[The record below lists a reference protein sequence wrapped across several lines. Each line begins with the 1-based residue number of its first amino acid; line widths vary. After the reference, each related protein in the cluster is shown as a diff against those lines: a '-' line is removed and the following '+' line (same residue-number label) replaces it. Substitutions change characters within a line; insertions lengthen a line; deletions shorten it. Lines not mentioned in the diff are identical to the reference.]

1 MFSKKL
7 AYVVLSGI
15 LACSIL
21 AGCGG
26 GKSGEPPKPK
36 VPVYEQI
43 MNDTNL
49 KFKKVFDLKGN
60 KKAVVVKLD
69 STDLVLSN
77 NYDEKINGT
86 SNRNKIYVN
95 NGPIGTF
102 TYEIDKNYKLINKG
116 VLKTSSLQKNQISQD
131 GSYLYFVNDVPN
143 KLYQAEV
150 RAISTNSVSNNV
162 KIELA
167 SPARMTLKMDG
178 GMFVA
183 SEGRTGLV
191 INPDMPI
198 DVYKLSNGK
207 LDQQPKK
214 NVFPPVGW
222 QSAAYMAKL
231 NYVEMDSDTVYF
243 AGMRQTP
250 SMGREAVVAAFNT
263 NGKEK
268 YTLAGRHDVS
278 EFKEPSHV
286 ISTKSYLVIQ
296 EANGYKMHFFDKR
309 NGTYIATINMND
321 KNLRKE
327 LGMEGR
333 AFNGVIGID
342 PKWSDKLILLNN
354 IRNKAPE
361 AYLVQ
366 IENVVKAAQ

>member
-178 GMFVA
+178 GM
-183 SEGRTGLV
+183 L
-191 INPDMPI
+191 
-198 DVYKLSNGK
+198 DVFLLS
-207 LDQQPKK
+207 
-214 NVFPPVGW
+214 
-222 QSAAYMAKL
+222 
-231 NYVEMDSDTVYF
+231 
-243 AGMRQTP
+243 
-250 SMGREAVVAAFNT
+250 REVQ
-263 NGKEK
+263 
-268 YTLAGRHDVS
+268 D
-278 EFKEPSHV
+278 
-286 ISTKSYLVIQ
+286 I
-296 EANGYKMHFFDKR
+296 
-309 NGTYIATINMND
+309 
-321 KNLRKE
+321 LRKW
-327 LGMEGR
+327 
-333 AFNGVIGID
+333 I
-342 PKWSDKLILLNN
+342 
-354 IRNKAPE
+354 
-361 AYLVQ
+361 
-366 IENVVKAAQ
+366 